1 MDEARTKSEKK
12 ERGVIG
18 PLSWWLPVNH
28 DLYRNACN
36 FLEHRLN
43 TVADLVSEYM
53 G

>member
-1 MDEARTKSEKK
+1 MDEVRTKSEKK

-18 PLSWWLPVNH
+18 PLSWWPPVNH
-28 DLYRNACN
+28 DLYRNACS

-43 TVADLVSEYM
+43 TVADLVREYM